1 MVVVKIG
8 GSLQSSLYIKRWI
21 KTIELQFNNSFL
33 IIFGGGKYADK
44 VRKEQKIKHYDD
56 YEAHILAIN
65 AMKYLTE
72 DHLCCLRNF
81 KQINSIEDIKKNYK
95 KRKLLIWIPSV
106 EEVLKLNISSNWN
119 STSDSIAL
127 SIANKVNAPLL
138 LVKSIKFNKKKYL
151 NNFFLKQN
159 VIDKDFSKNY
169 VFSNQKISI
178 VSRGNSY
185 KLKKICKDFNLNS
198 SC

>member
-8 GSLQSSLYIKRWI
+8 GSLQSSSYIKRWI
-21 KTIELQFNNSFL
+21 KTIEFEFDNSFL
-33 IIFGGGKYADK
+33 LIFGGGKYADQ

-56 YEAHILAIN
+56 YQAHILAIN
-65 AMKYLTE
+65 AMKCLTE
-72 DHLCCLRNF
+72 DHLCYLRNF
-81 KQINSIEDIKKNYK
+81 TQLRSIEDIKKNYK
-95 KRKLLIWIPSV
+95 KRKLLIWIPSI
-106 EEVLKLNISSNWN
+106 EEVLKLNISSNWD

-127 SIANKVNAPLL
+127 SIANKINAPVL
-138 LVKSIKFNKKKYL
+138 LVKSIKLNKKNFL

-159 VIDKDFSKNY
+159 IVDKDFSKNY
-169 VFSNQKISI
+169 VSSEQKISI

-185 KLKKICKDFNLNS
+185 KLKKICKDFNSNS